1 MKDCVVRIG
10 IKRSLSPAQSVSVIM
25 SSPGDSTEAHSP
37 PPPPAGQD
45 IDDDDDFLPADF
57 SSQHNY
63 AQPPT
68 DESRAENNTSTNEVP
83 VPAGTVCSHWCFL
96 NVSASVSDP
105 DQGAKK
111 NLKVSINT
119 I

>member
-1 MKDCVVRIG
+1 
-10 IKRSLSPAQSVSVIM
+10 M

-68 DESRAENNTSTNEVP
+68 DESRAENNTSMNEVP
-83 VPAGTVCSHWCFL
+83 VPYVVIGVFL
-96 NVSASVSDP
+96 MFRPVFRIRIK
-105 DQGAKK
+105 GLKK
-111 NLKVSINT
+111 I
-119 I
+119 